1 MNYSI
6 EQIKKIAIVG
16 AGTMG
21 LGITQLSA
29 MAGYN
34 TMLLDVNE
42 ENLSKALN
50 TITLNL
56 QGGVDR
62 GKLSLEEMN
71 SALSK
76 IETSNDLV
84 DANADLVI
92 EAIVESLK
100 IKRDVFS
107 KIARINSEKTILAS
121 NTSSIPITQIAAGVY
136 NPERVAGIHF
146 FNPAHVMKLVEIIK
160 GVVTD
165 NSVVQTLYDLALK
178 MGKSP
183 VMAKDAPGFIVNRVA
198 RHYYVESLKTLEE
211 NVANVEIVDQLLEN
225 AGFKMGAFKLM
236 DLIGVNTNYDVTTS
250 IWQQFNFDSKFR
262 PSRIQQQKVEAGHHG
277 QKTGIGF
284 YEYKKP

>member
-160 GVVTD
+160 GVATD